1 MDISS
6 LLSGLSEEDIQK
18 LKNAAGQI
26 FGESI
31 NKDTCESGETDFSK
45 FSGQTGFNGIDAN
58 MLGSVAKFSS
68 MLSEPDDRCNF
79 ILALKPLLSET
90 RRNKA
95 DDAVMML
102 KFMKIISAMQE
113 NGR

>member
-6 LLSGLSEEDIQK
+6 LLSSLSEDDIQK
-18 LKNAAGQI
+18 LKNTASQI
-26 FGESI
+26 FGESTSREETE
-31 NKDTCESGETDFSK
+31 NKQADFSK
-45 FSGQTGFNGIDAN
+45 NSPFAGFNGIDAN

-79 ILALKPLLSET
+79 ILALKPLLSEN

>member
-6 LLSGLSEEDIQK
+6 LLSGLSEDDIQK
-18 LKNAAGQI
+18 LKGAASQI
-26 FGESI
+26 FGE
-31 NKDTCESGETDFSK
+31 NKNNESQESKPDEFSK
-45 FSGQTGFNGIDAN
+45 IQGLTGFSGIDAN

-79 ILALKPLLSET
+79 ILALKPLLSES

>member
-18 LKNAAGQI
+18 LKAAAGQI
-26 FGESI
+26 FGDGEKRQEDEKVQGDLL
-31 NKDTCESGETDFSK
+31 NASGLSGFS
-45 FSGQTGFNGIDAN
+45 GIDAN

-68 MLSEPDDRCNF
+68 MMSEPDDRCNF
-79 ILALKPLLSET
+79 ILALKPLLSEK

>member
-6 LLSGLSEEDIQK
+6 LLGGLSEEDILK
-18 LKNAAGQI
+18 LKGAASQI
-26 FGESI
+26 FGDSVNQE
-31 NKDTCESGETDFSK
+31 ETKKQQPDFSK
-45 FSGQTGFNGIDAN
+45 ISGLSGFNGIDAN

-79 ILALKPLLSET
+79 ILALKPLLSEN

-102 KFMKIISAMQE
+102 KVMKIISAMQE

>member
-18 LKNAAGQI
+18 LKDTASQI
-26 FGESI
+26 FGES
-31 NKDTCESGETDFSK
+31 TSQRESESKQPDFSK
-45 FSGQTGFNGIDAN
+45 IPGLTGLGGIDAN

-79 ILALKPLLSET
+79 ILALKPLLSES

>member
-6 LLSGLSEEDIQK
+6 LLSSLSEEDIQK
-18 LKNAAGQI
+18 LKAAASQV
-26 FGESI
+26 FGEEAS
-31 NKDTCESGETDFSK
+31 KDERECKHEDFPKLSGL
-45 FSGQTGFNGIDAN
+45 TGFNGIDAN

-79 ILALKPLLSET
+79 ILALKPLLSEK

>member
-6 LLSGLSEEDIQK
+6 LLSGLSDEDIQK
-18 LKNAAGQI
+18 LKAAAGQI
-26 FGESI
+26 FGESN
-31 NKDTCESGETDFSK
+31 NKEEKESRQPDFSGL
-45 FSGQTGFNGIDAN
+45 SSLSGIDAD
-58 MLGSVAKFSS
+58 MLGSVARFSS

-79 ILALKPLLSET
+79 ILALKPLLSEK

-102 KFMKIISAMQE
+102 KFMKLISAMQE